1 MYYHFTI
8 LLLFRP
14 LIRLEIIGS
23 NVVPRDVCCQ
33 AADAIQGL
41 LRSYSQ
47 LYTLQ
52 RTPTFMSYL
61 ALASSIMHLAIG
73 ETSIQTQIELGESL
87 KATKQESLPGI
98 DPHIIESIKQGVED
112 LKEMA
117 PCHYSAEQAIKILQG
132 IALKW
137 DIGVDIGSWPTS
149 AEEYARKT

>member
-14 LIRLEIIGS
+14 LIRLEIVGS

-61 ALASSIMHLAIG
+61 VLASSIMHFAIG
-73 ETSIQTQIELGESL
+73 EAFIQTHIGLEESL
-87 KATKQESLPGI
+87 KATKQESPPGI
-98 DPHIIESIKQGVED
+98 DPHITKSIKQAVED

-117 PCHYSAEQAIKILQG
+117 PCHYSAEQAIKILQCM
-132 IALKW
+132 ALKW
-137 DIGVDIGSWPTS
+137 DIDADIGSRPTS
-149 AEEYARKT
+149 VEEYARGI